1 MRENTHCPSSRF
13 ANMSRKCGRCS
24 IFSTDVRRAHLRWGR
39 FALSYGLDDFYY
51 RVGFGV
57 RHGVTGY
64 Q

>member
-1 MRENTHCPSSRF
+1 
-13 ANMSRKCGRCS
+13 MSRKCGRCS